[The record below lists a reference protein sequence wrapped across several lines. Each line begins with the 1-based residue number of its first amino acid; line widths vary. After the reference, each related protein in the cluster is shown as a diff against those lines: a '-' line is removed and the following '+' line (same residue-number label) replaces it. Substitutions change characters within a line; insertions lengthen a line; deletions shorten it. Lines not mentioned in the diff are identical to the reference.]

1 MSVAKELQKFDAVK
15 LSPAM
20 EKIDLVEGR
29 GQEKLLEFQRMGAC
43 EPSHFHGE
51 VWRSQAAIPKRK
63 FEDFQQIAERPS
75 ISKDVYSQMHKK
87 FKEAG
92 REDEIKCLLEVAYDP
107 IAVYGEIH
115 NFEEQVSGNVKE
127 IECLSKSCT

>member
-29 GQEKLLEFQRMGAC
+29 GQEQLLEFQRMGEA

-51 VWRSQAAIPKRK
+51 VWRAQANIPKRK
-63 FEDFQQIAERPS
+63 FEEFQQIAERPS
-75 ISKDVYSQMHKK
+75 ISKSVFGQMYKK
-87 FKEAG
+87 FKTAG
-92 REDEIKCLLEVAYDP
+92 REDEVEGLLSSAYDP
-107 IAVYGEIH
+107 IAVAGELQ
-115 NFEEQVSGNVKE
+115 NFEEQVSGWLQHV
-127 IECLSKSCT
+127 

>member
-1 MSVAKELQKFDAVK
+1 MSVAKELPKFDAVK

-51 VWRSQAAIPKRK
+51 VWRSQASIPKRK
-63 FEDFQQIAERPS
+63 FEEFLQIAERPS
-75 ISKDVYSQMHKK
+75 ISKSVFGQMYKK
-87 FKEAG
+87 FKGAE
-92 REDEIKCLLEVAYDP
+92 REEEVEQLLTAAYDP
-107 IAVYGEIH
+107 IAVYGEIQ
-115 NFEEQVSGNVKE
+115 NFEEQVSGWLQHV
-127 IECLSKSCT
+127 

>member
-29 GQEKLLEFQRMGAC
+29 GQEQLLEFQRMGEA

-51 VWRSQAAIPKRK
+51 VWRAQANIPKRK
-63 FEDFQQIAERPS
+63 FEEFQQIAERPS
-75 ISKDVYSQMHKK
+75 LSKSVSGAMYKK
-87 FKEAG
+87 FKSAG
-92 REDEIKCLLEVAYDP
+92 REEEVELLLSAAYDP
-107 IAVYGEIH
+107 IAPYGELQQ
-115 NFEEQVSGNVKE
+115 FEEQVSGWFQSVN
-127 IECLSKSCT
+127 

>member
-51 VWRSQAAIPKRK
+51 VWRSQASIPKRK
-63 FEDFQQIAERPS
+63 FEEFLQIAERPS
-75 ISKDVYSQMHKK
+75 ISKSVFGQMYKK
-87 FKEAG
+87 FKGAE
-92 REDEIKCLLEVAYDP
+92 REEEVEQLLTAAYDP
-107 IAVYGEIH
+107 IAVYGEIQ
-115 NFEEQVSGNVKE
+115 NFEEQVSGWLQHV
-127 IECLSKSCT
+127 

>member
-51 VWRSQAAIPKRK
+51 VWRSQASIPKRK
-63 FEDFQQIAERPS
+63 VEEFLQIAERPS
-75 ISKDVYSQMHKK
+75 ISKSVFGQMYKK
-87 FKEAG
+87 FKGAE
-92 REDEIKCLLEVAYDP
+92 REEEVEQLLTAAYDP
-107 IAVYGEIH
+107 IAVYGQIQ
-115 NFEEQVSGNVKE
+115 NFEEQVSGWLQHV
-127 IECLSKSCT
+127 